1 MCTYAYYSIFHPS
14 LSLSLSIF
22 LSSFIS
28 FIKKQFARSLLF
40 FYLLQISPSLRAWKS
55 SRSPCLFG
63 PAPQNVITASRSAF
77 VRSPSIFLHSSFIF
91 FSFFF
96 SFSSQSRHPHI
107 RIPRTG
113 IARALLSV
121 NCFVGTGNPFR
132 SVQSLEP
139 AIFFISLPFSLL
151 SDSFHRGKSRSA
163 RSNDRTLARER
174 IHDLDRSSGGKR
186 REGRGF
192 RLRFFFF
199 FFFFSPPSLCF
210 SSSKFFLF
218 SFPFL
223 WVFAIRLRDPWRFVL
238 RAWTPRSSIDGE
250 RNR

>member
-1 MCTYAYYSIFHPS
+1 MYVCLLFHFPS

-22 LSSFIS
+22 LPSFIS

-174 IHDLDRSSGGKR
+174 IHDLDRSSGGKTR
-186 REGRGF
+186 RTRVSAPF
-192 RLRFFFF
+192 LLLLLFFFPSLAVF
-199 FFFFSPPSLCF
+199 LVFEVLSFFFSFSLSVRDSFAWSVAVRPS
-210 SSSKFFLF
+210 
-218 SFPFL
+218 
-223 WVFAIRLRDPWRFVL
+223 RLDP
-238 RAWTPRSSIDGE
+238 SILD
-250 RNR
+250 RRRKKSIN

>member
-1 MCTYAYYSIFHPS
+1 MKILSFSVLVRPRSTKRNNGESIGFRSFS
-14 LSLSLSIF
+14 LHF
-22 LSSFIS
+22 PPF
-28 FIKKQFARSLLF
+28 
-40 FYLLQISPSLRAWKS
+40 
-55 SRSPCLFG
+55 
-63 PAPQNVITASRSAF
+63 
-77 VRSPSIFLHSSFIF
+77 FLHFLLI
-91 FSFFF
+91 FF

-223 WVFAIRLRDPWRFVL
+223 
-238 RAWTPRSSIDGE
+238 
-250 RNR
+250 

>member
-1 MCTYAYYSIFHPS
+1 MYVCLLFHFPS

-22 LSSFIS
+22 LPSFIS

-151 SDSFHRGKSRSA
+151 SDSFYRGKSRFA
-163 RSNDRTLARER
+163 RSNDRWPARGFTISIVRAE
-174 IHDLDRSSGGKR
+174 GR

-199 FFFFSPPSLCF
+199 FFFFPSLVVF
-210 SSSKFFLF
+210 LVFEVLSFFF
-218 SFPFL
+218 SFSL
-223 WVFAIRLRDPWRFVL
+223 SVRDSFAWSVAVRPSRLDP
-238 RAWTPRSSIDGE
+238 SILD
-250 RNR
+250 RRRKKSIN

>member
-1 MCTYAYYSIFHPS
+1 MYVCLLFHFPS

-22 LSSFIS
+22 LPSFIS

-91 FSFFF
+91 FSFFSLFPHNLVIHIFEYLEQESRGLSYPWIVSSAQGIPFVLSSLSSPRYF
-96 SFSSQSRHPHI
+96 SY
-107 RIPRTG
+107 
-113 IARALLSV
+113 
-121 NCFVGTGNPFR
+121 PFR
-132 SVQSLEP
+132 
-139 AIFFISLPFSLL
+139 FPFSPTA
-151 SDSFHRGKSRSA
+151 SIAGNRDSHARTIVGPREDSRS
-163 RSNDRTLARER
+163 RSFE
-174 IHDLDRSSGGKR
+174 R
-186 REGRGF
+186 REDEKDAGF
-192 RLRFFFF
+192 GSVSSSSS
-199 FFFFSPPSLCF
+199 FFSPPSLCF